1 MKRMSLA
8 LLLAGAILFA
18 GCKKTGEQA
27 PQNSFIMTLE
37 DLVSSEQLVV
47 KHLKIRANG
56 KRTIKITEDR
66 DSDEATIG
74 PRPNASLMEADIVLV
89 ADLIKDFKQSGH
101 MVKWLVQI
109 KGFGVT
115 VGGPS
120 FFAAQGETLEQIL
133 TLDIREGTFPLGQDI
148 EFGRLQDR
156 PLVLSVR

>member
-1 MKRMSLA
+1 MKRISLA
-8 LLLAGAILFA
+8 LLLASTVVFV
-18 GCKKTGEQA
+18 GCKKTSEQV
-27 PQNSFIMTLE
+27 PQNSFVITVE
-37 DLVSSEQLVV
+37 DMVSREELVV

-56 KRTIKITEDR
+56 KKTVRITEGGNL
-66 DSDEATIG
+66 DEATIG

-120 FFAAQGETLEQIL
+120 FLAAHGETLEKIL
-133 TLDIREGTFPLGQDI
+133 TLDIEEGTFPLGRDI
-148 EFGRLQDR
+148 ELGRFQDR
-156 PLVLSVR
+156 PLVLSVK